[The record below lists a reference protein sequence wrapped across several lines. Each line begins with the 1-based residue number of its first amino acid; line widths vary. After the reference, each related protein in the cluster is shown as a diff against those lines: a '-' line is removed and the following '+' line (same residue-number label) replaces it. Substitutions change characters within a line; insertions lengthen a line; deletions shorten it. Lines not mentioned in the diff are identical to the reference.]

1 MFPDQIACAENLAGE
16 REIPDHPLVRQAIGD
31 SLTEAMDIDGLERLL
46 RGIESGA
53 VRITVRDL
61 TQPSPLALEVLSARP
76 YAYLDDA
83 PLEERA
89 TQAVM
94 ARRWMSPQQAS
105 DLGRLDPEA
114 IARVR
119 SEAWPEAENADELHD
134 ALVWLSF
141 LTSAEV
147 ASNPRWSGWLVEL
160 AAQKRAAHFDVGG
173 STLWVSAE
181 RLPHFRA
188 LWPKLKTAPA
198 LAVPPPYD
206 KRSWSRDEA
215 LVEILRGR
223 LEGLG
228 PVDTDAL
235 GRPLDLTSTEVEVP
249 LAALEAEGFAMRG
262 RFTPEAAEEW
272 CERRLLSR
280 IHHYTLKRLRAEI
293 EPVAARDFLR
303 FLFEWQHVSA
313 DARMAGP
320 KALDRVVAQLEGFEA
335 PAAAWESEILP
346 VRLADYEPDWL
357 DERCL
362 AGQIAW
368 MRLRPRNGRTNGN
381 GRPAPVRT
389 TPIALLPRRQAGIWM
404 SANSRDAA
412 PHLSFRAQLI
422 ADCIKEHGA
431 SFFDELMDV
440 SGLLRS
446 QVEEALAELVALGLV
461 TSDSF
466 GGLRALLVPSSERRT
481 GTHGRRPAPH
491 GRLWRGGCRTL
502 GHGPAARR
510 S

>member
-83 PLEERA
+83 PLEERR

-134 ALVWLSF
+134 ALVWLGF

-147 ASNPRWSGWLVEL
+147 ASDPRWSGWLVEL

-173 STLWVSAE
+173 STLWISAE

-228 PVDTDAL
+228 PV
-235 GRPLDLTSTEVEVP
+235 
-249 LAALEAEGFAMRG
+249 
-262 RFTPEAAEEW
+262 
-272 CERRLLSR
+272 ERRCACAS
-280 IHHYTLKRLRAEI
+280 
-293 EPVAARDFLR
+293 ARSD
-303 FLFEWQHVSA
+303 
-313 DARMAGP
+313 
-320 KALDRVVAQLEGFEA
+320 LDR
-335 PAAAWESEILP
+335 
-346 VRLADYEPDWL
+346 
-357 DERCL
+357 
-362 AGQIAW
+362 
-368 MRLRPRNGRTNGN
+368 
-381 GRPAPVRT
+381 
-389 TPIALLPRRQAGIWM
+389 RR
-404 SANSRDAA
+404 S
-412 PHLSFRAQLI
+412 P
-422 ADCIKEHGA
+422 
-431 SFFDELMDV
+431 
-440 SGLLRS
+440 
-446 QVEEALAELVALGLV
+446 
-461 TSDSF
+461 
-466 GGLRALLVPSSERRT
+466 
-481 GTHGRRPAPH
+481 
-491 GRLWRGGCRTL
+491 
-502 GHGPAARR
+502 ARR
-510 S
+510 A